1 MSTTRLQ
8 EVQICFG
15 FGKQTDIATANL
27 VAAMWRLKKLNAQL
41 ANPKLN
47 TENDAEEYGKGHEF
61 ATTTFKTSWDTGG
74 TLEKYLSAEMAAWA
88 MGFGLGKVVKSG
100 SAGNWIYTCTPL
112 IPANGDATEL
122 PYFSFV
128 EQIRPGAGSVIDR
141 LMPGCAVEG
150 WTISIGSGPGRANSK
165 INVEFHG
172 SGKLTEPSAITMP
185 AATVE
190 KLLPSASLTLTIN
203 GVDYVT
209 SKNIVSLETSWKN
222 NIRMDAGFYPGSGF
236 QTPGDATTGA
246 IRGRLEFGN
255 RAGALKFVARFDHNS
270 TELAL
275 LKAQTTGT
283 AVIHLQFDANNSLDI
298 TWQKVA
304 FATAEVGETDQIV
317 TVAVDATPIYDT
329 TNGIITAVAKCNVDA
344 ICQ

>member
-1 MSTTRLQ
+1 
-8 EVQICFG
+8 
-15 FGKQTDIATANL
+15 
-27 VAAMWRLKKLNAQL
+27 
-41 ANPKLN
+41 
-47 TENDAEEYGKGHEF
+47 
-61 ATTTFKTSWDTGG
+61 
-74 TLEKYLSAEMAAWA
+74 
-88 MGFGLGKVVKSG
+88 
-100 SAGNWIYTCTPL
+100 
-112 IPANGDATEL
+112 
-122 PYFSFV
+122 
-128 EQIRPGAGSVIDR
+128 VIDR
-141 LMPGCAVEG
+141 LLPGCAVEG
-150 WTISIGSGPGRANSK
+150 CTISVGSGPGRTNSK

-172 SGKLTEPSAITMP
+172 SGKLTEPSAIAMP

-222 NIRMDAGFYPGSGF
+222 NIRRDAGFYPGSGF

-246 IRGRLEFGN
+246 IRSRLEFGS

-270 TELAL
+270 TELTL
-275 LKAQTTGT
+275 LKAQATGT
-283 AVIHLQFDANNSLDI
+283 AEIHLQFDTNNSLDI

-317 TVAVDATPIYDT
+317 TVAVEATPIYDT